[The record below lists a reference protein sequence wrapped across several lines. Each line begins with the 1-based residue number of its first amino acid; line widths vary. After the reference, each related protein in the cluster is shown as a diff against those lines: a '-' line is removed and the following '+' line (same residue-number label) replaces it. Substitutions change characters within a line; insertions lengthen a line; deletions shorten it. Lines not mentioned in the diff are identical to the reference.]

1 MSTLEQQCVHAL
13 RVLAMDAV
21 ERAKS
26 GHPGMPMGMA
36 DVAFVLW
43 TRHLRHNPVSPAWP
57 NRDRFILSAGHGS
70 MLLYALLHLSGAL
83 ALEDLQSFRQWGSR
97 TPGHPEHG
105 HTPGVEITTGPLGQG
120 FAAGVGMAL
129 AERWL
134 AAHFNRP
141 GFPIVDHY
149 TYAIVS
155 DGDLMEGVSHEA
167 ASLAGHLGLGRLI
180 YLYDDNDIS
189 IDGST
194 DLTYTENVRLR
205 FEAYGW
211 QVLEIDGHDR
221 VAIDQALS
229 EARAALERPS
239 LIICHT
245 HIAYGSPG
253 KQDSAAAH
261 GAPLGAEEV
270 RRTKQALGWPQEP
283 PFYVPPEV
291 YEYFARLR
299 ERWAAQEAEWN
310 ALFAAWRA
318 EHPALAQDW
327 DRAIRRELPPGWE
340 ERLPRFDEAAPM
352 ATREASGIVLNAI
365 APAIPWLIGGSA
377 DLSESNR
384 TYLEGYPPVRRGD
397 YAGRNIHYGVREH
410 AMGAI
415 LNGLALHGG
424 VIPYGGTFLV
434 FSDYMRPAIRL
445 AALMRLPVIY
455 VFTHDSIFL
464 GEDGPTHQPIEH
476 LPSLRA
482 IPNLTLIRPADAAE
496 VAEAW
501 KVALGWR
508 EGPVALVLTR
518 QKVPHVT
525 GEAARALSRGAYILR
540 EASRTPPELILV
552 ATGSEVALAL
562 QAAERLESEG
572 VATRVV
578 SMPSW
583 ELFAAQPSAYQETV
597 LPEIGT
603 RVVIEAARLLGWERF
618 IGPRGRGVGIDHFG
632 ASAPAAV
639 LAEQFGFTVDRVV
652 ALAREALAASGAAS
666 RPGVLAAA
674 GGEGPAGHHPQ

>member
-1 MSTLEQQCVHAL
+1 MSTVEQQCVDAI

-43 TRHLRHNPVSPAWP
+43 TRYLRHNPANPAWP
-57 NRDRFILSAGHGS
+57 NRDRFVLSAGHGS
-70 MLLYALLHLSGAL
+70 MLLYALLHLSGVL
-83 ALEDLQSFRQWGSR
+83 ALEELQSFRQWGSR

-134 AAHFNRP
+134 ATYFNRP
-141 GFPIVDHY
+141 SFPIVDHY

-155 DGDLMEGVSHEA
+155 DGDLMEGISHEA

-189 IDGST
+189 IDGPT
-194 DLTYTENVRLR
+194 DLTFNEDVRKR

-221 VAIDQALS
+221 VAIDHDLS
-229 EARAALERPS
+229 EARAELERPS

-253 KQDSAAAH
+253 KQDSAATH

-270 RRTKQALGWPQEP
+270 RRTKEALGWPPEP

-291 YEYFARLR
+291 YDYYARLR
-299 ERWAAQEAEWN
+299 ERWAAYEAKWD
-310 ALFAAWRA
+310 ATFAAWRA
-318 EHPALAQDW
+318 AYPALTEDW
-327 DRAIRRELPPGWE
+327 DRAVRRELPPGWE
-340 ERLPRFDEAAPM
+340 ARLPGFDEAAPM

-384 TYLEGYPPVRRGD
+384 TYLEGFPPVRRGD

-455 VFTHDSIFL
+455 VFTHDRIFL

-501 KVALGWR
+501 KVALEWR

-525 GEAARALSRGAYILR
+525 GEAARALARGAYILR

-562 QAAERLESEG
+562 QAAERLEREG

-583 ELFAAQPSAYQETV
+583 ELFAAQPPDYQETV

-603 RVVIEAARLLGWERF
+603 RIVIEAAQLLGWERF
-618 IGPRGRGVGIDHFG
+618 IGPRGRGIGIDHFG

-652 ALAREALAASGAAS
+652 ALARETLAASGAAS

-674 GGEGPAGHHPQ
+674 GGERPAEHHPE